1 DRPCQRAH
9 AFAFIRLDLSGGGHL
24 GAGHLQ
30 SYLSSRTGRFNS
42 AWRVDRDRLRGIPDA
57 CVYRDRLRT
66 EAMHIHILGIGGTF
80 MAGVALLA
88 RSAGHCVTGSDQG
101 LYPPM
106 STQLADAGI
115 EVMEGYEP
123 GHLDPAPDQVVVGN
137 AMTRGNPAVEYM
149 LDAGLAYTSGPQ
161 WLA

>member
-1 DRPCQRAH
+1 
-9 AFAFIRLDLSGGGHL
+9 
-24 GAGHLQ
+24 
-30 SYLSSRTGRFNS
+30 
-42 AWRVDRDRLRGIPDA
+42 
-57 CVYRDRLRT
+57 
-66 EAMHIHILGIGGTF
+66 MHIHILGIGGTF

-88 RSAGHCVTGSDQG
+88 RAAGHRVTGSDQG

-106 STQLADAGI
+106 STQLAYAGI

-123 GHLDPAPDQVVVGN
+123 RHLDPAPDQVVVGN

-161 WLA
+161 WLAEQVLAGRHVLAVAGTHGKTSTAS